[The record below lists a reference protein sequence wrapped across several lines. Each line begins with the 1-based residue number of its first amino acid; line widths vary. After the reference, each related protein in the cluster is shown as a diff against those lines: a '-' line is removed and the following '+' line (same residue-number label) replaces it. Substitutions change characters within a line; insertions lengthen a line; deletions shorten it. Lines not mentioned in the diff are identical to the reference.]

1 MKIVYNKENHKQ
13 LEFVNDFSNRSILF
27 LAGRGSGKTYGGA
40 LKALRH
46 MIVPDSVGMIVAPS
60 YKQLAVAQ
68 NVLWDI
74 MWNAEVSDTE
84 REQLESLQR
93 DKHQPIFVKSFN
105 KQENDLETTFN
116 SIVHF
121 RSGTDPDALRGY
133 SLNWC
138 WIDEPALMDEKVLW
152 NIKLTLRRENSN
164 RNLTH
169 TNPKQAIP
177 NQYWL
182 TTTPKGYNWLYH
194 TMDSYKLYTATTYD
208 NRHNLP
214 QEFLDELPTAGS
226 WYEQEVLG
234 RFVELDGIVFSSD
247 DYEVGK
253 LDLEKIYRKADGLDF
268 GYTAPT
274 AYVRVGLWGD
284 VVYVYDG
291 WEQTGLTTSDI
302 YQKIINNEKSATPI
316 YADPSLPSNI
326 EDLRRQGLNIT
337 AANNDILYGI
347 DAIKRKRLVINPECE
362 ELLAQLKTYSWDI
375 RRGKPIKGFDH
386 SIDAMRY
393 AIAALTTKRTI
404 KARQLDWF
412 NNDAAI
418 YARLAEGGYAEEG
431 EYEFVRYS

>member
-1 MKIVYNKENHKQ
+1 MKINYSKQNVKQ
-13 LEFVNDFSNRSILF
+13 LEFVNDDSNRGILF
-27 LAGRGSGKTYGGA
+27 LAGRGSGKTYGGS
-40 LKALRH
+40 LKAIKH

-68 NVLWDI
+68 NVLWEI
-74 MWNAEVSDTE
+74 MWNATVTE
-84 REQLESLQR
+84 DEYEQLSQLQR

-133 SLNWC
+133 NLNWC

-152 NIKLTLRRENSN
+152 NIKLTLRREIS
-164 RNLTH
+164 H
-169 TNPKQAIP
+169 TNPTHTKPTIP

-194 TMDSYKLYTATTYD
+194 SIDSYKLYTASTYD
-208 NRHNLP
+208 NQHNLP
-214 QEFLDELPTAGS
+214 QEFLDELPTSGS

-234 RFVELDGIVFSSD
+234 RFVELDGIVFGSD
-247 DYEVGK
+247 DYEIGK
-253 LDLEKIYRKADGLDF
+253 LDVEKIYRKADGLDF

-284 VVYVYDG
+284 VVYVYGG
-291 WEQTGLTTSDI
+291 WEATGLTTNDI
-302 YQKIINNEKSATPI
+302 YQKITQSYNYEPI

-326 EDLRRQGLNIT
+326 EDLRRSGLSIT

-347 DAIKRKRLVINPECE
+347 DCMKKRRIVISPECE
-362 ELLAQLKTYSWDI
+362 ELIAQLKTYSWDVK
-375 RRGKPIKGFDH
+375 RGKPIKGFDH
-386 SIDAMRY
+386 SIDALRY
-393 AIAALTTKRTI
+393 AITALNRITKPQT
-404 KARQLDWF
+404 KQLEWF

-418 YARLAEGGYAEEG
+418 YSRLINEKTYDNRI
-431 EYEFVRYS
+431 FV